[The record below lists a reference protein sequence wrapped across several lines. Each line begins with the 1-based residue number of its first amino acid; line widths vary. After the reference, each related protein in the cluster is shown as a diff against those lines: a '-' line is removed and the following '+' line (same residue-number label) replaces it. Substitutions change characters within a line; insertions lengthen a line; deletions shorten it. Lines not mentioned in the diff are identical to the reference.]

1 MGEINQFRFSPHN
14 TIQINSTC
22 IRAKC
27 KEKQNPKQNTIK
39 IRRYLFLTIR
49 WESLFKPKVNFK
61 NHKIKY
67 NSMILKSSNN
77 NYKTNKVI
85 KISST
90 NMNFFLNV

>member
-1 MGEINQFRFSPHN
+1 MLTNPSHKESIINQLKREESINKEKLTQVLGEINQFRFSPHN

-49 WESLFKPKVNFK
+49 
-61 NHKIKY
+61 
-67 NSMILKSSNN
+67 
-77 NYKTNKVI
+77 
-85 KISST
+85 
-90 NMNFFLNV
+90 